1 MRSRLAG
8 AAVLW
13 LLAAASLPAADDVK
27 VAPGAVEDERAS
39 DARGGGL
46 SIGLKLTG
54 GSLADVKA
62 IRWRV
67 KSARDDR
74 GTSLYKAS
82 KDDKRDFEEFAPDRH
97 PEPRL
102 RLSSPSRDASTVD
115 VSGEVE
121 LFIPAR
127 DASTRQRFEG
137 FLGRLDKPVSSSAL
151 KSAKVEVTPLSA
163 SAYKERERKNRP
175 SPEDIKAEGKK
186 HGASEAEIQQAIKMF
201 EALSAL
207 GGEEP
212 GENSI
217 LVETKDPEGRIISID
232 VVAADGTE
240 LRAPSRGSSGAK
252 EVKLFKI
259 ELAEKPPADAA
270 LLVTMRTSKSVVTV
284 PLNFKEVALP

>member
-1 MRSRLAG
+1 
-8 AAVLW
+8 
-13 LLAAASLPAADDVK
+13 
-27 VAPGAVEDERAS
+27 
-39 DARGGGL
+39 
-46 SIGLKLTG
+46 
-54 GSLADVKA
+54 
-62 IRWRV
+62 
-67 KSARDDR
+67 
-74 GTSLYKAS
+74 
-82 KDDKRDFEEFAPDRH
+82 EEFAPDRH
-97 PEPRL
+97 QEPRL

-127 DASTRQRFEG
+127 DAATRQRFEG

-207 GGEEP
+207 GGEAP

-259 ELAEKPPADAA
+259 DLAEKPPADAA

-284 PLNFKEVALP
+284 PLSFKEVALP